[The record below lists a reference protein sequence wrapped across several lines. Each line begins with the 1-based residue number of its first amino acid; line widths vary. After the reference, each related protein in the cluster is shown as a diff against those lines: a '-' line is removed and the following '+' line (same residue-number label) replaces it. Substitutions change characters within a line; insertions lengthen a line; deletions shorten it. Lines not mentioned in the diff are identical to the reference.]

1 MKRNYDPISHSSNP
15 TTVRLRRAVSNCFSS
30 IIFPLFTEN
39 VKQTEKLKEQFNEQP
54 LTFAYIQLL
63 ILVILEFMNTLCTC
77 KLGTHHIFYLD
88 THYTHETLL
97 QSEYL
102 HTHIS
107 LVAIWKNDSRA
118 HFSINSGTTVS

>member
-1 MKRNYDPISHSSNP
+1 MILFLIALIPPQEGSEELSPIASLPSSFP
-15 TTVRLRRAVSNCFSS
+15 FLLKMSN
-30 IIFPLFTEN
+30 
-39 VKQTEKLKEQFNEQP
+39 
-54 LTFAYIQLL
+54 IQLL
-63 ILVILEFMNTLCTC
+63 ILVILEFMNILCTC

-107 LVAIWKNDSRA
+107 LVAICKNDSRA
-118 HFSINSGTTVS
+118 HFSVNSGTAVS